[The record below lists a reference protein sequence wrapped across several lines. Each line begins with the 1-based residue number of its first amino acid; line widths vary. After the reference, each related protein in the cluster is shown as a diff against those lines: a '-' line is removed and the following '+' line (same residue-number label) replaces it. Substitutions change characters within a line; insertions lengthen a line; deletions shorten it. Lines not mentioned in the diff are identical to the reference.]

1 MFREPVTLL
10 MSLPGLLVAITFH
23 ELAHGYVADILGDPT
38 PRAAGR
44 LSLNPL
50 VHLDFVGTLMLIV
63 FRFGWAKPV
72 PINPMFFADRD
83 RGMLFTALAGPAAN
97 VSMAFVATYILM
109 QFGGALGPVAATI
122 IWYMLM
128 YNIWL
133 GVFNMLPVPP
143 LDGSRILR
151 ALATHRSAL
160 GRFVMGMEQY
170 GWVVL
175 MILLVTGLI
184 SSILMPVA
192 GLVRAALEMLAG
204 LLVI

>member
-1 MFREPVTLL
+1 MFGEPATLL

-23 ELAHGYVADILGDPT
+23 ELAHGYVADVLGDPT

-50 VHLDFVGTLMLIV
+50 VHLDFVGTLMLV
-63 FRFGWAKPV
+63 LFRFGWAKPV
-72 PINPMFFADRD
+72 PINPMYFQDRN

-97 VSMAFVATYILM
+97 VGMAFVATYVLM
-109 QFGGALGPVAATI
+109 QFGGAFSPVAATI
-122 IWYMLM
+122 IWYLLM

-133 GVFNMLPVPP
+133 AVFNMLPVPP

-151 ALATHRSAL
+151 AVATHRSAL

-170 GWVVL
+170 GWLVL
-175 MILLVTGLI
+175 MILLITGLI
-184 SSILMPVA
+184 TSIMMPVA
-192 GLVRAALEMLAG
+192 GLLQGVLQVLAG

>member
-1 MFREPVTLL
+1 MFREPMTLL

-23 ELAHGYVADILGDPT
+23 ELAHGYAADILGDPT

-50 VHLDFVGTLMLIV
+50 VHLDFVGTLMLIL

-83 RGMLFTALAGPAAN
+83 RGMLLTALAGPAAN
-97 VSMAFVATYILM
+97 VGMAFLATYLLM
-109 QFGGALGPVAATI
+109 QFGGALGVAASTI
-122 IWYMLM
+122 IWYLLM

-133 GVFNMLPVPP
+133 AVFNMLPVPP
-143 LDGSRILR
+143 LDGSRVLG
-151 ALATHRSAL
+151 ALVSHHSAL
-160 GRFVMGMEQY
+160 GRFVMGMQQY
-170 GWVVL
+170 GWLVL

-184 SSILMPVA
+184 SAIMMPIA
-192 GLVRAALEMLAG
+192 RLLQGTLQLLAS
-204 LLVI
+204 LIVI